1 MKPLTLLAGVLGLAV
16 AACTA
21 SAEPFYL
28 TAPVNL
34 NQGFGNTGRNA
45 IALQI
50 VNPTPVYA
58 GFEIP
63 EMDGVRA
70 AGAMQ
75 RYQGGQVIVPEKV
88 TTIN

>member
-1 MKPLTLLAGVLGLAV
+1 MKPLTLLAAVLVLAV
-16 AACTA
+16 AACTP
-21 SAEPFYL
+21 SAEPFYQ

-34 NQGFGNTGRNA
+34 NQGFGNTVRNN

-63 EMDGVRA
+63 EMDGVRS

-75 RYQGGQVIVPEKV
+75 RYQRGQVIAPEEV
-88 TTIN
+88 ITTN